1 MEKVGRGEE
10 KKGREEE
17 RKEGKN
23 PTQPTPRGE
32 QRPHVEMSQLQCAQL
47 ELQLPQLHPKGIP
60 EGVLCVCFYGLF
72 VCFFAVSY
80 KFRHKITSMS
90 VSLVRY

>member
-60 EGVLCVCFYGLF
+60 EGVYVCVFMGCLF
-72 VCFFAVSY
+72 VFLQFHINLDTKLPACP
-80 KFRHKITSMS
+80 S
-90 VSLVRY
+90 V